1 MVISGNR
8 TSVTKNKP
16 TEFKNI
22 SFDEDARFAL
32 RINQLLLKPLGIWP
46 AIKQRSFIE
55 NLVATV
61 LVIICSFLLAFV
73 MLPGLFLFV
82 KVKSVAIKIR
92 LAGPLSFC
100 LMGVMKYCSLIYD
113 LKNLN
118 GCIKQIIADWRE
130 LRSSDD
136 RDIMISYAKY
146 GRVGAT
152 ICAFFMYGSGVFYAI
167 ILPNLSGNIK
177 SSNNETIRPFAYPS
191 YYGFFDPQASP
202 AYEIIF
208 SVHCC
213 CAFVMHSVTSATC
226 SLGVVFVMHACGQL
240 EIIIRWLD
248 DLVGG
253 KKNNGNLNERLS
265 MVIKK
270 HVQTLKF
277 ISNVE
282 KVLCVI
288 CLIEVVGCTF
298 NICTVGYDLLL
309 QWGDND
315 AIGIITYTI
324 LLISFTFNIF
334 LFCYIGERLTEQ
346 CEKVGETTYMIEWH
360 RLPEKKALGLKL
372 TIVTAQNPVIITA
385 GKIVDLSL
393 NSFCHIMQSSLA
405 YLNLLRTFME

>member
-1 MVISGNR
+1 MVISGNK
-8 TSVTKNKP
+8 TSVTKNRP

-22 SFDEDARFAL
+22 SFDTDARFAL

-46 AIKQRSFIE
+46 GIKERSFIE

-100 LMGVMKYCSLIYD
+100 LMGVIKYRSLIYD
-113 LKNLN
+113 HKNLN
-118 GCIKQIIADWRE
+118 DCIKQIIADWRE

-177 SSNNETIRPFAYPS
+177 ASSNETIRPFAYPS
-191 YYGFFDPQASP
+191 YYGFFDPQESP

-226 SLGVVFVMHACGQL
+226 GLAVVFVMHACGQL
-240 EIIIRWLD
+240 EIIIHWLG

-253 KKNNGNLNERLS
+253 KKNNGNLNKRLS
-265 MVIKK
+265 MIIKK
-270 HVQTLKF
+270 HVQTLK
-277 ISNVE
+277 NVE
-282 KVLCVI
+282 KVLCEI
-288 CLIEVVGCTF
+288 CLVDVVGCTLC
-298 NICTVGYDLLL
+298 ICLVGYDLML
-309 QWGDND
+309 QWGEND
-315 AIGIITYTI
+315 AIGITTYTI
-324 LLISFTFNIF
+324 LLISLTSTIL
-334 LFCYIGERLTEQ
+334 LFCYIGERVTEE
-346 CEKVGETTYMIEWH
+346 CKKVGETTYMIDWY
-360 RLPEKKALGLKL
+360 RLPEKEALGLTL

-385 GKIVDLSL
+385 GKLVDLSL
-393 NSFCHIMQSSLA
+393 NSFCHIMQTSIA